1 MEHHQVRTMFCGCD
15 TGSTC
20 ANPFNDT
27 TFTTDITDD
36 SDRGLQTVMMTLLTY
51 RCMTMTSWYAAT
63 GIIVFK
69 ILAGY

>member
-1 MEHHQVRTMFCGCD
+1 MQQQQVCTLCCGCD

-36 SDRGLQTVMMTLLTY
+36 SDTDSDDDTFDL
-51 RCMTMTSWYAAT
+51 
-63 GIIVFK
+63 
-69 ILAGY
+69 